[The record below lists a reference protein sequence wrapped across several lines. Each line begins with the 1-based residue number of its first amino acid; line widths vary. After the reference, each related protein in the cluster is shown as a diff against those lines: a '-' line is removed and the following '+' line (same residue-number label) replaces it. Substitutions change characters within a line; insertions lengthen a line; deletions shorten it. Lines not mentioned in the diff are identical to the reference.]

1 MSKIC
6 FFLMFYVFWYW
17 QCWLEIAA
25 EKSPQQHTT
34 LSSDVPKLTVISAP
48 PVRGHGRNG
57 YKVPEMYDHAKP
69 HCKSKVLRG
78 NAWEEIATGMCSIGI
93 SAILNVF

>member
-1 MSKIC
+1 M
-6 FFLMFYVFWYW
+6 FFLDVLRVLVLGMLVGN
-17 QCWLEIAA
+17 AT

-34 LSSDVPKLTVISAP
+34 LSSDVPKLTVISPP

-57 YKVPEMYDHAKP
+57 CKVPEMYDHAKP
-69 HCKSKVLRG
+69 RYKSKVLRG
-78 NAWEEIATGMCSIGI
+78 NAWKEIATGMCSIGI